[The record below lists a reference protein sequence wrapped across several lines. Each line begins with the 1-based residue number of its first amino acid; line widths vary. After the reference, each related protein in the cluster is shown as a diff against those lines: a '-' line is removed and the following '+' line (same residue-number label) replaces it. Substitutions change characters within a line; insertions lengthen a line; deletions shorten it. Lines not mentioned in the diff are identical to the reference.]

1 MNISHA
7 LPKLSHTTRWKLK
20 AAAVLTKKCQSRCQH
35 WITKNRI
42 NLLNFGSNRI
52 ITFVSKSNSSTV
64 QYLIA
69 TPFIALFSVLFATEN
84 NKNFRDLSENTPTN
98 TTYLNGNEII
108 NPFPEIKMAEEI
120 TASMKQWSLDDLVE
134 KSGTAQTKT
143 EKALN
148 WGRPGYLTK
157 SELDVYVSFIGIA
170 KSFDVLLCCS
180 RKVRGWSIIQIF
192 SELLY
197 IWNRS
202 FLNHGKHELK

>member
-1 MNISHA
+1 
-7 LPKLSHTTRWKLK
+7 
-20 AAAVLTKKCQSRCQH
+20 
-35 WITKNRI
+35 
-42 NLLNFGSNRI
+42 
-52 ITFVSKSNSSTV
+52 V

-108 NPFPEIKMAEEI
+108 NPFPDIKMAEEI
-120 TASMKQWSLDDLVE
+120 TAAMKQWSLDDLVE

-170 KSFDVLLCCS
+170 QSFGILLCCS
-180 RKVRGWSIIQIF
+180 RKVR
-192 SELLY
+192 
-197 IWNRS
+197 R
-202 FLNHGKHELK
+202 